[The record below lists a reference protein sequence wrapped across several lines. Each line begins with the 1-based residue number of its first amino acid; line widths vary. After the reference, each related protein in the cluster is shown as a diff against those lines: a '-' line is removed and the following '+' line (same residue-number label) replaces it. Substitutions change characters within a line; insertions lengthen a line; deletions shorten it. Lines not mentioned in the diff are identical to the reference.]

1 MPDVRGDYRRCLQ
14 SDGGVRMGDIPS
26 LMQGYGQVIGNCNDR
41 GLFYTVT
48 LHRLGVSALRA
59 EKDPYHLIRFIPA

>member
-26 LMQGYGQVIGNCNDR
+26 LMQGYGQVSVIAM
-41 GLFYTVT
+41 T
-48 LHRLGVSALRA
+48 GVC
-59 EKDPYHLIRFIPA
+59 FIL